1 MEVRMRESPT
11 SERRPI
17 PGLSRFGTVVVI
29 FGLLFDTVEHGLI
42 NHTAEARLDQ
52 FPVSE
57 HAAHFVVFIGM
68 VLVLAG
74 VLNDGL
80 RRRPMQHKG
89 KESHALR

>member
-1 MEVRMRESPT
+1 MRDRVMN
-11 SERRPI
+11 ERRSI
-17 PGLSRFGTVVVI
+17 PGLSRFGTLVMI
-29 FGLLFDTVEHGLI
+29 FGLLFDTVEHGLV
-42 NHTAEARLDQ
+42 NHATEARLGQ

-80 RRRPMQHKG
+80 RRSGRQR
-89 KESHALR
+89 KER